1 MRLAPGTTLKEEAP
15 SLLAPL
21 AVYLLAFLVV
31 LSNVYGSKSSSRQ
44 KPVASLAA
52 NTSPL
57 DTCGLIQN
65 SEIESV
71 QGLPVQQTQP
81 TLQKRGDLNISQCY
95 YTAISADGSQNLSVY
110 VQVIQ
115 RNPESVKR
123 GAVKEFWEKTLE
135 RERGEKKSEEKDE
148 DEAINPPMHV
158 SGVGDE
164 AFWLGSNRGGALYV
178 LKNDKVVRVTVG
190 GTNEIKTQIE
200 KSKTLAKKAL
210 ARLG

>member
-57 DTCGLIQN
+57 DTCGFIQN

-81 TLQKRGDLNISQCY
+81 TSQKYGDLDISQCY
-95 YTAISADGSQNLSVY
+95 YTAISADGSKNLSVFL
-110 VQVIQ
+110 QVIQ
-115 RNPESVKR
+115 LNPKSARRNALR
-123 GAVKEFWEKTLE
+123 EFWEEKFA
-135 RERGEKKSEEKDE
+135 RESKEKSREEKDE
-148 DEAINPPMHV
+148 GEAINPPLHV
-158 SGVGDE
+158 SGIGAE
-164 AFWLGSNRGGALYV
+164 AFWLGNNRGGALFV
-178 LKNDKVVRVTVG
+178 LKKNKLVRVSVG
-190 GTNEIKTQIE
+190 DADAKVQIE
-200 KSKTLAKKAL
+200 KSKTLARKAL
-210 ARLG
+210 ARLS